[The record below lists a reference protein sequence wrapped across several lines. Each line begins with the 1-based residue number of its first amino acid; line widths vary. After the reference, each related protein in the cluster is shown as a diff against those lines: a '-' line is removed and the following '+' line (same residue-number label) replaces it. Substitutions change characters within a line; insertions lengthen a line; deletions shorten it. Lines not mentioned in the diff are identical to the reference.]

1 MFSKFK
7 KVFSVLILSLIL
19 TGYLG
24 FTSVAPA
31 FVFNFFILPGH
42 LQGLLEYLQQVL
54 SNKQL

>member
-19 TGYLG
+19 MSYLG

-31 FVFNFFILPGH
+31 FAFNFFSLP
-42 LQGLLEYLQQVL
+42 EYLQQVL